1 MKSGWGWMEKG
12 PRGGR
17 GRKGRGKEEVQLL
30 DLPSDSVSVEA
41 EEVLAGT

>member
-1 MKSGWGWMEKG
+1 MEKG

-17 GRKGRGKEEVQLL
+17 GRRGRGKEEVQLL